1 MTQLRAI
8 KCLAAGSWRADP
20 LCVVTL
26 NKDQRH
32 RRRIVLS
39 SDTGLQFLLDLP
51 DAVQLR
57 HGDGLQLEDGRV
69 IKVLAEPEELL
80 EVRGQDT
87 HHLLRLAW
95 HLGNRHLEAQIE
107 ESRILIRR
115 DHVIEDMLTGLG
127 ATTAHLVE
135 PFAPQGGAY
144 DDHGQGGHHSQSH
157 AGHSHDH

>member
-8 KCLAAGSWRADP
+8 KCLAAGSWHDEP
-20 LCVVTL
+20 VCTITL

-39 SDTGLQFLLDLP
+39 CDTGLEFLLDLP
-51 DAVQLR
+51 EAIQLR

-69 IKVLAEPEELL
+69 IKVLAEAEELL
-80 EVRGQDT
+80 EVRGRNT

-107 ESRILIRR
+107 GDRILVRR
-115 DHVIEDMLTGLG
+115 DHVIEDMLNGLG
-127 ATTAHLVE
+127 AATALVVE
-135 PFAPQGGAY
+135 PFSPQGGAY
-144 DDHGQGGHHSQSH
+144 DDHRHGGHHHHDH
-157 AGHSHDH
+157 AGHSHGH

>member
-8 KCLAAGSWRADP
+8 KCLAAGSWRDDP
-20 LCVVTL
+20 VCAITL

-39 SDTGLQFLLDLP
+39 SDTGLEFLLDLP
-51 DAVQLR
+51 EAIQLR

-69 IKVLAEPEELL
+69 IKVLAEAEELL
-80 EVRGQDT
+80 EVRGRNT

-107 ESRILIRR
+107 DSRILVRR
-115 DHVIEDMLTGLG
+115 DHVIEEMLNGLG
-127 ATTAHLVE
+127 ATTAHVVE
-135 PFAPQGGAY
+135 PFSPQGGAY
-144 DDHGQGGHHSQSH
+144 GDHGPEGHHRHDH
-157 AGHSHDH
+157 AGHSHEH